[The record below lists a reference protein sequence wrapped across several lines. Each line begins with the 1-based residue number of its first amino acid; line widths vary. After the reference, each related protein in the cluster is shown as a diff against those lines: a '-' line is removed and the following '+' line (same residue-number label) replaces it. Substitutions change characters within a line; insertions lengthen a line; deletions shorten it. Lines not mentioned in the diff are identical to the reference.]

1 MAKTQKQIDE
11 FFKTKQEQ
19 LETLQPRSQMIL
31 NDEPLWPTG
40 KDVEEYDPFE
50 KYKTKS
56 ELLEF
61 LNDELQATVRD
72 LDKISKKFPDFR
84 KVKKNDMRYG
94 EKIERFHLL
103 GDVIKWIKDLEEL
116 I

>member
-1 MAKTQKQIDE
+1 MAKTQQQIDA
-11 FFKTKQEQ
+11 FFKAKQEQ

-31 NDEPLWPTG
+31 NDEPLYPITE
-40 KDVEEYDPFE
+40 DVKEYDPWA
-50 KYKTKS
+50 KMKSKS
-56 ELLEF
+56 ELLEY

-94 EKIERFHLL
+94 ETIDRVHLL
-103 GDVIKWIKDLEEL
+103 GDVIKWIKDLEDVK
-116 I
+116 